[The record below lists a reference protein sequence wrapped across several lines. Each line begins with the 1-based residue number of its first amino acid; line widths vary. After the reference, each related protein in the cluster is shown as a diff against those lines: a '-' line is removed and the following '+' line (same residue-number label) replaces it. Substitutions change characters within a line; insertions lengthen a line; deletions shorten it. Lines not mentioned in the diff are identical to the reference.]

1 MSPIEDLY
9 KQAQLAEAA
18 YANFLATGGGLI
30 TDRDGVISA
39 LQNEGFSE
47 SQATAFVSEWQV
59 IDHIP
64 NNKWGQVHISH
75 FQHSFRREAS
85 LACGSSSL
93 RSARHAL

>member
-18 YANFLATGGGLI
+18 YANFLAT
-30 TDRDGVISA
+30 
-39 LQNEGFSE
+39 
-47 SQATAFVSEWQV
+47 
-59 IDHIP
+59 
-64 NNKWGQVHISH
+64 NKWGQVHISH